1 MFEKRRTEKFH
12 GKKIRAPVFAFV
24 FFFFPS
30 LRREGKKLLVRTKS
44 LCPCEEISWNIY
56 SQKCAMMH

>member
-30 LRREGKKLLVRTKS
+30 LLTKS